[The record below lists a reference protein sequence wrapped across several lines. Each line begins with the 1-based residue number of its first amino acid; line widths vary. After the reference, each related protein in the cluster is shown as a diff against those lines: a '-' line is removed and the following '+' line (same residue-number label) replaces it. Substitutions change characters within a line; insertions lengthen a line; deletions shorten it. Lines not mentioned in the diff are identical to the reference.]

1 MTLYESTDGLK
12 EVESGGVTAY
22 IDSNLSKQLEQI
34 GEVNVDFVTNDF
46 GQSGFKITVGNGD
59 CADSGCRGC

>member
-12 EVESGGVTAY
+12 EFESGGVTAY

-46 GQSGFKITVGNGD
+46 GQSGFKIAVGNGD